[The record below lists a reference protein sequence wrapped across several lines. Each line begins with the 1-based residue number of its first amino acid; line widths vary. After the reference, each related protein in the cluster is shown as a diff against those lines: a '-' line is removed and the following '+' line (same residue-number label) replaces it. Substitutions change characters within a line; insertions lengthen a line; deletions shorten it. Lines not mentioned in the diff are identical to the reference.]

1 MRFDFTDL
9 NLFRHIV
16 EAGSITHGAARA
28 NLALAAASTRI
39 RKMELAF
46 GTELLV
52 RGRQG
57 VMPTPA
63 GRTLLQHA
71 RGILAQT
78 ERLQEDLTPLCAR
91 ARRPGAG
98 AVQYQCA
105 HRVPAGDAELV
116 PDGLSRYQRRPRG
129 APVRRDRR
137 PDGGRR
143 RRYRHRRRHRRL
155 RRPAYVSVPQR
166 PLRAGGRAQ
175 TTRSPAARASVL
187 PRCSITTWSASTAPA
202 RSSASSPTRPTASA
216 GRCGCACSCAAST
229 PSAAWSNANVGVGI
243 VPETTVKRTERNM
256 AISSVR
262 LTDPWAL
269 RELSICVRDIDTLP
283 PYARQLVDHLRAS
296 A

>member
-16 EAGSITHGAARA
+16 EAGSITHGAARS

-57 VMPTPA
+57 VVPTPA
-63 GRTLLQHA
+63 GRTFAAA
-71 RGILAQT
+71 RARNPGAGRPFAGRPDT
-78 ERLQEDLTPLCAR
+78 LCAR

-105 HRVPAGDAELV
+105 HRVPAGDVEFV
-116 PDGLSRYQRRPRG
+116 PDGLSRHQRRSRG
-129 APVRRDRR
+129 APLRRDRR

-155 RRPAYVSVPQR
+155 RRPAYFSVPQR
-166 PLRAGGRAQ
+166 PLRAGGCTQRI
-175 TTRSPAARASVL
+175 RSPAARASAS
-187 PRCSITTWSASTAPA
+187 PKCSTTTWSASTAPA
-202 RSSASSPTRPTASA
+202 RSSAFSPTRRPASA

-229 PSAAWSNANVGVGI
+229 PSAAWSNA
-243 VPETTVKRTERNM
+243 M
-256 AISSVR
+256 S
-262 LTDPWAL
+262 
-269 RELSICVRDIDTLP
+269 
-283 PYARQLVDHLRAS
+283 AS
-296 A
+296 ASCRRPP